1 MNSKEKSLL
10 KTMKEL
16 SLTMKNKA
24 ENCQH
29 QGSYNAAYC
38 YGMAAGINKVID
50 AFEAYN
56 ADVGVAEKY

>member
-1 MNSKEKSLL
+1 
-10 KTMKEL
+10 MKEL